1 MKKLLALALS
11 AATLAGLS
19 VSPFA
24 ASTPTVPNLDA
35 GTDFVK
41 ENGVQVLT
49 EEGNEKLIY
58 GLTGGYD
65 VIPLT
70 TVAVDEDGVPVNDGD
85 TVKSDEDFYAT
96 LPVLAVN
103 EIFNDKDYFKIKFDK
118 DDPDK
123 CIMYAFPVET
133 RLEETSNPLYQNR
146 RVVAFRF
153 ILNPKMDDGE
163 YKFGGT
169 LTFTAKEDI
178 AIDVSTAGRFGTA
191 SFEPAESCSDL
202 TAPSIYVLPKG
213 MKIDLEISGWSKNTK
228 LEGDQDLIA
237 GDGGQVVKPT
247 KNEENTVTWEGDS
260 DTLAT
265 LTMDVDDD
273 SKVYYPKLST
283 KWYAQLPF
291 TQLFADQDAYIFN
304 FMGTPTLSSTSRAKL
319 EINNPFVDKDG
330 EFQVNPEDV
339 VIYSVVDGQLKD
351 VTSSFKAGENEN
363 GESVFVLRTRQLG
376 IYVLA
381 EKPLAVPASQSAE

>member
-24 ASTPTVPNLDA
+24 ASTPNFSVPNLVD
-35 GTDFVK
+35 GTDFVT
-41 ENGVQVLT
+41 ENRVKILT

-58 GLTGGYD
+58 GLTGSYD

-70 TVAVDEDGVPVNDGD
+70 TVAVDEDGEPVYDGD

-96 LPVLAVN
+96 LPVLAYN
-103 EIFNDKDYFKIKFDK
+103 EIFNDKDYFKIKFAK

-133 RLEETSNPLYQNR
+133 KLESMYGQN

-178 AIDVSTAGRFGTA
+178 AIDVENAAALKGAA

-202 TAPSIYVLPKG
+202 TASTVYVLPKG